1 MVYNIV
7 KIKERRLINMFDVIG
22 IDKKTN
28 EKIIIK
34 SFFER
39 ETAQWYIEEGIKEN
53 PFDFIQNCDL
63 IIKQR

>member
-1 MVYNIV
+1 
-7 KIKERRLINMFDVIG
+7 MFDVIAV
-22 IDKKTN
+22 DKKTN